1 MSNEKGVKRIEVPQE
16 FLKQLSF
23 ARRWLRIDDNK
34 ILLREKVI
42 VIPKHLVERRDE
54 NLRKYLRKL
63 RRLLDRQIDAISI
76 R

>member
-1 MSNEKGVKRIEVPQE
+1 MSNERGVKRIEVPKE

-23 ARRWLRIDDNK
+23 ARRWLRVDDNK
-34 ILLREKVI
+34 VLLKEKVI
-42 VIPKHLVERRDE
+42 IVPKHLIEKKDE

-63 RRLLDRQIDAISI
+63 RKLLDKQIEAISI

>member
-1 MSNEKGVKRIEVPQE
+1 MSNERGVKRIEVPQE

-23 ARRWLRIDDNK
+23 ARRWLRVDDNK

-63 RRLLDRQIDAISI
+63 RKLLDRQIDAISI

>member
-23 ARRWLRIDDNK
+23 ARRWLRVDDNK

-42 VIPKHLVERRDE
+42 VIPKHLVERKDE
-54 NLRKYLRKL
+54 NLRKYLKRL

>member
-1 MSNEKGVKRIEVPQE
+1 MSNEKGVKRIEVPPE

-34 ILLREKVI
+34 ILLKEKVI
-42 VIPKHLVERRDE
+42 VVPKHLVERKDE
-54 NLRKYLRKL
+54 NLKKYLKKL

>member
-1 MSNEKGVKRIEVPQE
+1 VSNERGVKRIEVPKE

-23 ARRWLRIDDNK
+23 ARRWLRVDDNK
-34 ILLREKVI
+34 VLLKEKVI
-42 VIPKHLVERRDE
+42 IVPKHLIEKKDE

-63 RRLLDRQIDAISI
+63 RKLLDKQIEAISI

>member
-23 ARRWLRIDDNK
+23 ARRWLRVDDNK

-42 VIPKHLVERRDE
+42 VIPKHLLERRDE